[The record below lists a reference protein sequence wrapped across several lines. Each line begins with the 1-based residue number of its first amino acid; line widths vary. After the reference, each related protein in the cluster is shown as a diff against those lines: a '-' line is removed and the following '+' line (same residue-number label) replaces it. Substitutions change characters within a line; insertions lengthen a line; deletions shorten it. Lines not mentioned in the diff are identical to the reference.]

1 MRFCRRS
8 VLQLSM
14 PSDLIRG
21 GHGVRVKKTRQNNKP
36 RLAAIDAE
44 MRVPHLPN
52 TDYSA
57 RANWCGRSSNAK
69 RYTGIAGG
77 QRWPV
82 PLSRRLAADG
92 GISADPAVD
101 PGRGGACR
109 YWLRPLEYRQ
119 QHPAFVSAD
128 LGSRL

>member
-1 MRFCRRS
+1 MRFCRHS
-8 VLQLSM
+8 FPAKHALGLD
-14 PSDLIRG
+14 PG
-21 GHGVRVKKTRQNNKP
+21 WTPVRVKKTRQNNKP

-82 PLSRRLAADG
+82 PLSRWLAAHG
-92 GISADPAVD
+92 GIKADPAVD
-101 PGRGGACR
+101 PG
-109 YWLRPLEYRQ
+109 
-119 QHPAFVSAD
+119 
-128 LGSRL
+128 